1 MFGTAL
7 YSLKWGIAS
16 VVSDISLAGTEAYN
30 RMPMS
35 VRKIRKPSLTLN
47 KKKDESNKFTE
58 SETTNKD
65 NVKEFKEEKISKDNV
80 TVEVKKGE
88 NENTVNATINVYCT
102 PDEFTRSDPKE
113 IATKIYMVLKNNADN
128 WLKFVTY
135 EDEKLSKEEQK
146 KRSEEFANQICSLLK
161 NEVIGLG
168 PETDM
173 NEEQVEKLI
182 YSVVDENTVN
192 AIIQAVI
199 TELGLKNMKKS
210 KTTEDPD
217 PKKEEKVKEIK
228 LDLEKNVVKD
238 EKTTKL
244 NFVHYEDP
252 VEDSEEQK
260 VVENKVEENPPK
272 TTRKRKSTTKN
283 STSPKKTKNVST
295 NKAINGDQVD
305 PFVNSPTVKL

>member
-80 TVEVKKGE
+80 TVEVKKDE
-88 NENTVNATINVYCT
+88 NENTVNATINVYCI
-102 PDEFTRSDPKE
+102 PDEFKQCDSKE
-113 IATKIYMVLKNNADN
+113 IANRIYTVLKNNVDI
-128 WLKFVTY
+128 WLKFVTDK
-135 EDEKLSKEEQK
+135 DEKLPKEEQK
-146 KRSEEFANQICSLLK
+146 KRSEEFTNQICHLLK
-161 NEVIGLG
+161 CEVIGLS
-168 PETDM
+168 PETEM
-173 NEEQVEKLI
+173 NAEQIEDLI

-192 AIIQAVI
+192 AIIQSVI
-199 TELGLKNMKKS
+199 TELGLKSKKES
-210 KTTEDPD
+210 NTTKD
-217 PKKEEKVKEIK
+217 PKKEKKEKEIK
-228 LDLEKNVVKD
+228 LNLEKNVVKD

-252 VEDSEEQK
+252 VEESDNQN
-260 VVENKVEENPPK
+260 VVENKAEENPPK
-272 TTRKRKSTTKN
+272 TTRKRKSTTKK
-283 STSPKKTKNVST
+283 STTTKTKNVST
-295 NKAINGDQVD
+295 NKAINGEQVD